1 MKMNDDCKACLLG
14 KYLNKHPSDAGKDD
28 IKAYRLAL
36 EEIVQNKDGVSAPE
50 IVERFEEKY
59 RELFGNLSEFERV
72 KPYFNELM
80 MSYEEYMKNSIDSSA
95 DPVKTAVQYA
105 MAGNFIDFG
114 ALKSVE
120 EEKLRELLSAFDRA
134 RLDDKAVESLKRD
147 IKNAK
152 TLVYFADNC
161 GEIVADKLLISTLR
175 KINPDL
181 DVSVIVRG
189 KPVLNDVTAY
199 DARQVGLYD
208 VARVISNGSGIAGNV
223 LSKISEE
230 AQRAVYNADVLI
242 SKGQGNF
249 ESLSTCG
256 LNVYYIFMC
265 KCELFVR
272 RFGVRMLDGILVRES
287 DIPQF

>member
-1 MKMNDDCKACLLG
+1 
-14 KYLNKHPSDAGKDD
+14 
-28 IKAYRLAL
+28 
-36 EEIVQNKDGVSAPE
+36 
-50 IVERFEEKY
+50 
-59 RELFGNLSEFERV
+59 
-72 KPYFNELM
+72 
-80 MSYEEYMKNSIDSSA
+80 MSYEEYMKNSIDSSD
-95 DPVKTAVQYA
+95 DPIKTAVQYA

-120 EEKLRELLSAFDRA
+120 EEKLKELLSAFDRA
-134 RLDDKAVESLKRD
+134 RLDDKTVESLKRD

-161 GEIVADKLLISTLR
+161 GEIVADKLLISTVR
-175 KINPDL
+175 KINPNL

-189 KPVLNDVTAY
+189 KPVLNDVTVD
-199 DARQVGLYD
+199 DARQVGIYD
-208 VARVISNGSGIAGNV
+208 VARVISNGSGVAGNV
-223 LSKISEE
+223 LSKISEQ
-230 AQRAVYNADVLI
+230 ARTAVYNADVLI

-265 KCELFVR
+265 KCDLFVR
-272 RFGVRMLDGILVRES
+272 RFGVNMLDGISVRES